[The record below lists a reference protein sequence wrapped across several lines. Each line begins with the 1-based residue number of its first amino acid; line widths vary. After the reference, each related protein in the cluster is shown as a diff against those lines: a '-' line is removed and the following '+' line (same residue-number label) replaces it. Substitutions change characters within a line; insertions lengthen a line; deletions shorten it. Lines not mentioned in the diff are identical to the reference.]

1 MITIESVS
9 KTYGASFK
17 AVDDLTL
24 AVEPGGV
31 HGFLGPNG
39 AGKSTTIKMITGV
52 LPADAGRISV
62 GGYDIETDDIAA
74 KMSIGFVPDAADAF
88 LNLTGVEYLNFMAD
102 MYEVPQGIRR
112 TRIGQLAPLMG
123 IDDALDDKIL
133 SYSHGM
139 RGKLVIVGSL
149 LHDPAVWILDEPQS
163 GLDPKSAR
171 ALKDL
176 MRERASAGN
185 VVFFSSHVLDVV
197 EDVCDQVSVLSKG
210 RLLYSGDLSG
220 MKVSADASLES
231 VFLEMTDEE

>member
-1 MITIESVS
+1 
-9 KTYGASFK
+9 
-17 AVDDLTL
+17 
-24 AVEPGGV
+24 
-31 HGFLGPNG
+31 
-39 AGKSTTIKMITGV
+39 
-52 LPADAGRISV
+52 
-62 GGYDIETDDIAA
+62 
-74 KMSIGFVPDAADAF
+74 
-88 LNLTGVEYLNFMAD
+88 
-102 MYEVPQGIRR
+102 
-112 TRIGQLAPLMG
+112 
-123 IDDALDDKIL
+123 
-133 SYSHGM
+133 M